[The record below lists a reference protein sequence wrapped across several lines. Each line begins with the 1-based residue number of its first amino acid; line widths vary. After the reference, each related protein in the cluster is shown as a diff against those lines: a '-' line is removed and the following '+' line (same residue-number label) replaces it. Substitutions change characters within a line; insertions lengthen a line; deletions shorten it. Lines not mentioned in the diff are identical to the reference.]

1 MYLLA
6 REFAGRRVAFVAT
19 ALLAVS
25 HLHIQ
30 FSRSGIHYIH
40 ALLAVELTLWLLVRA
55 LRDRSAVTAVLA
67 AVAMSF
73 SAQVYFSARL
83 VFVIVPIFIV
93 GLWLLNR
100 RLLSG
105 RGPTL
110 AWLIAGLLAAL
121 GPLASFFRTAGNAL
135 NSRTDEVLIF
145 NQTSWMRDH
154 LIQQFGTA
162 DIPMVLLRQLAAV
175 PLLPTAVADQST
187 QYGPHYS
194 LLDVGV
200 ATLVTI
206 GFFYALIRLRKPVYL
221 LLAIW
226 IVGTVVFGGIL
237 TIDMPDWQRLLVMLP
252 ALCLLAALLLED
264 ILERVEQG
272 IVAFA
277 DRLPRLRLPGRAPA
291 LAATLLALVL
301 VGLSANWNIQ
311 RYFVDYPHQ
320 TNHDPWWTTY
330 TDIGRYLGTLPA
342 GTHFILFSDDTLVA
356 DYATLRYLGPGATG
370 SRVETTDELAQ
381 ALANSTGPTVT
392 IVTLSRVNDLEQALE
407 AGGTLPAGSFIPY
420 VTANH
425 TTTFYLFTTQ
435 QAPPGSTGG

>member
-1 MYLLA
+1 L
-6 REFAGRRVAFVAT
+6 F
-19 ALLAVS
+19 
-25 HLHIQ
+25 
-30 FSRSGIHYIH
+30 
-40 ALLAVELTLWLLVRA
+40 
-55 LRDRSAVTAVLA
+55 
-67 AVAMSF
+67 
-73 SAQVYFSARL
+73 
-83 VFVIVPIFIV
+83 
-93 GLWLLNR
+93 
-100 RLLSG
+100 
-105 RGPTL
+105 
-110 AWLIAGLLAAL
+110 AGLLVAL
-121 GPLASFFRTAGNAL
+121 GPLASFFRTAGDTL
-135 NSRTDEVLIF
+135 NSRTDEVLIL

-162 DIPMVLLRQLAAV
+162 DIPQVLLRQLAAI

-187 QYGPHYS
+187 QYGPLYS
-194 LLDVGV
+194 LLDVSV
-200 ATLVTI
+200 AALVTI
-206 GFFYALIRLRKPVYL
+206 GFFYALLRLRKPVYL

-226 IVGTVVFGGIL
+226 ISGTLVFGGIL

-252 ALCLLAALLLED
+252 ALCLLASLLLDD

-272 IVAFA
+272 IVTLA
-277 DRLPRLRLPGRAPA
+277 DHLPSLRLPSLAPT
-291 LAATLLALVL
+291 LAATILALVL

-342 GTHFILFSDDTLVA
+342 GTHFILFSDDALGA
-356 DYATLRYLGPGATG
+356 DYATVAYLGPGTTG

-381 ALANSTGPTVT
+381 ALAKSTGPTVT
-392 IVTLSRVNDLEQALE
+392 IVTASCVNDLEQALL
-407 AGGTLPAGSFIPY
+407 AGGMLPPGSFVPY